1 MRFCNADGRSAVLV
15 GDQLFDLAQ
24 ASSGALSSDPTLLV
38 TTQWEQA
45 VAFAAAG
52 ALGGG
57 RPLAGAALGPPVPRP
72 GTIFGIG
79 LNYRDHAAEAGLEAP
94 QFPTVFAK
102 FPASVCGPHDDVVLP
117 AGVATADWEAEV
129 AVVIGREARDV
140 PVEDGWDHVAGLM
153 AAQDVSDRELQL
165 RPGVQFS
172 LGKSRDTFC
181 PLGPV
186 LVAPTALDDPDAVAI
201 RCRLNGELVQDSCTD
216 QLIFGVPRLV
226 ALLSSVLTLRP
237 GDVILTGTPS
247 GVGIA
252 RTPPRHLAD
261 GDVLETEVAG
271 VGLLRNVCRAASR

>member
-15 GDQLFDLAQ
+15 GDELFDLSS
-24 ASSGALSSDPTLLV
+24 ASGGALSADPTQLV
-38 TTQWEQA
+38 TTQWEEA

-52 ALGGG
+52 SYDGG
-57 RPLAGAALGPPVPRP
+57 RPAAGVALGSPVPRP
-72 GTIFGIG
+72 GSIFGIG
-79 LNYRDHAAEAGLEAP
+79 LNYRDHAEEAGLDVPA
-94 QFPTVFAK
+94 FPTVFAK
-102 FPASVCGPHDDVVLP
+102 FPASVAGPCDDVMLP
-117 AGVATADWEAEV
+117 AGVEQADWEAEV

-140 PVEDGWDHVAGLM
+140 AVEDGWDHVAGLT

-186 LVAPTALDDPDAVAI
+186 LAAATTLADRDALGI

-216 QLIFGVPRLV
+216 QLIFSVPQLV

-252 RTPPRHLAD
+252 RKPSRYLAD

-271 VGLLRNVCRAASR
+271 VGRMRNVCRAAAR